1 MATTQVPRQNL
12 PLHTGA
18 RSGDKFRAEKR
29 ADVSSSAKKTTE
41 TAITES
47 EHSLK
52 LAEAIDKFYAQA
64 TRLDQAFVPVALAL
78 IVLEKLPDVTL
89 HSATTDSAAKPTFKV
104 FRAKG
109 MYLSQTE
116 LDNLAA
122 SGVKNLYIQ
131 RADIPAFTEYVE
143 GLIDEVDVASP
154 MVDEQKVT
162 QLRNNAI
169 GVMGDIFAAPTPEN
183 IERGVK
189 VVSGFVY
196 TLMKDPKAYQML
208 LSLSS
213 HDHYTLQ
220 HSVGVA
226 TNSIILAKKIGIN
239 DEASLIEVG
248 IGGLL
253 HDIGKTKVSKEIINK
268 KGPLDEKEWAEMR
281 QHALFGYEI
290 LKDNP
295 NVGMRAKLAVLQ
307 HHEDPNGGGY
317 PMGLKGPEID
327 LFAKLVALSD
337 IFNAI
342 TTDRSYSKAKPPF
355 EAFVLIKSKL
365 SHRVDAKLFEAL
377 VLIYGGKGI

>member
-1 MATTQVPRQNL
+1 MSSQAKK
-12 PLHTGA
+12 A
-18 RSGDKFRAEKR
+18 
-29 ADVSSSAKKTTE
+29 SSSAV
-41 TAITES
+41 AES
-47 EHSLK
+47 EQALRI
-52 LAEAIDKFYAQA
+52 AEAIDKFYAAA
-64 TRLDQAFVPVALAL
+64 TRLEQAHIPVSLDL
-78 IVLEKLPDVTL
+78 VVLHKLPDVALFT
-89 HSATTDSAAKPTFKV
+89 ATTDAQNRPAFKV
-104 FRAKG
+104 FRNKG

-131 RADIPAFTEYVE
+131 RADVAAFTQYVE
-143 GLIDEVDVASP
+143 SLIDEVQVASP

-162 QLRNNAI
+162 NLRNNAV
-169 GVMGDIFAAPTPEN
+169 GVMKEIFDAPTPEN
-183 IERGVK
+183 IEKGVK

-239 DEASLIEVG
+239 DEAALIEVG
-248 IGGLL
+248 VGGLL
-253 HDIGKTKVSKEIINK
+253 HDIGKTKVPKEIINK
-268 KGPLDEKEWAEMR
+268 KGPLDESEWSIMK
-281 QHALFGYEI
+281 QHAMYGYDI

-295 NVGMRAKLAVLQ
+295 NVGTRAKLAVLQ

-317 PMGLKGPEID
+317 PMGLKGNEID
-327 LFAKLVALSD
+327 LYAKIVALSD

-365 SHRVDAKLFEAL
+365 SHRVDSKLFEAL
-377 VLIYGGKGI
+377 VLIYGGKGV